1 MYSIVTLVCTNTRTV
16 ARSRRGR
23 ARKVFFSSV
32 IRKLSSPFHENVLL
46 VVESSLVDFSFDS
59 RSFVRSASFPL
70 LSTSSPSSSRGEIFV
85 IFSHITFTHAKRYD
99 TNTPHKFLRA
109 RVSVGLIK
117 HQSCHQNPLARRL
130 HLRFLKLRRRRR
142 PMGFHRFPKTAS

>member
-1 MYSIVTLVCTNTRTV
+1 VRTRV
-16 ARSRRGR
+16 RSLARAEVERERFSFR
-23 ARKVFFSSV
+23 ASSENCRLLFTKTFFSSSNHPSL
-32 IRKLSSPFHENVLL
+32 ISRL
-46 VVESSLVDFSFDS
+46 VYVRSFV